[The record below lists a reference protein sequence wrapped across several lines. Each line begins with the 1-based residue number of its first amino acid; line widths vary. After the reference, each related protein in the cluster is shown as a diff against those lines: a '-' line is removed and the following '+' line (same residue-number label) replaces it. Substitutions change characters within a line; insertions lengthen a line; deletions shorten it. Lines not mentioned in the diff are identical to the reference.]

1 MENERLPVETRST
14 RTKRSVRHA
23 ETAARQPQRVPTQ
36 RHLSRAKRERRKQIY
51 LLVAAGVALL
61 AIILVPAYGYWR
73 EVLRLGDASMATVDG
88 QTITVQDYAR
98 YVGTRQGMIAQEL
111 SAMPAQP
118 TPTSSTATPTP
129 QQAQANQNL
138 QMLQQ
143 EQANLSYNG
152 MSEMAEGI
160 LVTQEAQKRGLTA
173 SQSEMDDALRYLLSA
188 PQGDL
193 STNYGLP
200 TLPSPMPTTGL
211 VSLASAK
218 QALAKIDANGKY
230 LNDQQV
236 ETDILRPIV
245 LKTKLVAALGASV
258 PTVQDEVHA
267 RHILVADQATADTV
281 EQKLKAGG
289 DFAALA
295 KQYSTD
301 TGSKDKGGDLGWFG
315 KGQMVPEF
323 EKAAFSLQPGQVSQP
338 VQTQFGWHIIQVLE
352 RDPHHTV
359 DPQQLAQ
366 LRMQAYS
373 QWLGPIQSDT
383 KRVNIDTAS
392 NKMAWVTKYVSGN

>member
-1 MENERLPVETRST
+1 M
-14 RTKRSVRHA
+14 
-23 ETAARQPQRVPTQ
+23 
-36 RHLSRAKRERRKQIY
+36 Y
-51 LLVAAGVALL
+51 LLIAAAVVLVAIVF
-61 AIILVPAYGYWR
+61 VPAYGYWR

-88 QTITVQDYAR
+88 QTITVQDYAQ

-111 SAMPAQP
+111 AAMPAQP
-118 TPTSSTATPTP
+118 TPVSATATPTAQQTQASQNLQAL
-129 QQAQANQNL
+129 QQAQANI
-138 QMLQQ
+138 
-143 EQANLSYNG
+143 SYNG
-152 MSEMAEGI
+152 ISEMTEGI
-160 LVTQEAQKRGLTA
+160 LVTEEAKKRGLTA

-193 STNYGLP
+193 TTNYGLP
-200 TLPSPMPTTGL
+200 MLPSPMPTTGL
-211 VSLASAK
+211 VSLATAK
-218 QALAKIDANGKY
+218 QDLAKIEANGKY

-236 ETDILRPIV
+236 DTYILRPVV
-245 LKTKLVAALGASV
+245 LKTKLVAALGASI
-258 PTVQDEVHA
+258 PAVQDEVHA
-267 RHILVADQATADTV
+267 RHILVADKATADLI

-301 TGSKDKGGDLGWFG
+301 TGSKNNGGDLGWFS
-315 KGQMVPEF
+315 KGQMVPAF
-323 EKAAFSLQPGQVSQP
+323 EQAAFSLQPGQISQP
-338 VQTQFGWHIIQVLE
+338 VQTQYGWHIIQVLQ

-383 KRVNIDTAS
+383 KRVTIDTAS

>member
-1 MENERLPVETRST
+1 METRSN

-23 ETAARQPQRVPTQ
+23 EAAARRPQRVPTQ
-36 RHLSRAKRERRKQIY
+36 RHLSRAQRERRKQMY
-51 LLVAAGVALL
+51 LLIAAAVVLVAIVF
-61 AIILVPAYGYWR
+61 VPAYGYWR

-88 QTITVQDYAR
+88 QTITVQDYAQ

-111 SAMPAQP
+111 AAMPAQP
-118 TPTSSTATPTP
+118 TPVSATATPTAQQTQASQNLQAL
-129 QQAQANQNL
+129 QQAQANI
-138 QMLQQ
+138 
-143 EQANLSYNG
+143 SYNG
-152 MSEMAEGI
+152 ISEMTEGI
-160 LVTQEAQKRGLTA
+160 LVTEEAKKRGLTA

-193 STNYGLP
+193 TTNYGLP
-200 TLPSPMPTTGL
+200 MLPSPMPTTGL
-211 VSLASAK
+211 VSLATAK
-218 QALAKIDANGKY
+218 QDLAKIEANGKY

-236 ETDILRPIV
+236 DTYILRPVV
-245 LKTKLVAALGASV
+245 LKTKLVAALGASI
-258 PTVQDEVHA
+258 PAVQDEVHA
-267 RHILVADQATADTV
+267 RHILVADKATADLI

-301 TGSKDKGGDLGWFG
+301 TGSKNNGGDLGWFS
-315 KGQMVPEF
+315 KGQMVPAF
-323 EKAAFSLQPGQVSQP
+323 EQAAFSLQPGQISQP
-338 VQTQFGWHIIQVLE
+338 VQTQYGWHIIQVLQ

-383 KRVNIDTAS
+383 KRVTIDTAS